1 MKTITYRIDDIML
14 TMIACELDAVIQ
26 AMLEDKL
33 IFDITVERVSGEHYS
48 LYRVKHLDVKD
59 EVCRFEL

>member
-14 TMIACELDAVIQ
+14 IACELDDVVQ
-26 AMLEDKL
+26 AMIEDKL
-33 IFDITVERVSGEHYS
+33 IFDITVERVNDKRYS
-48 LYRVKHLDVKD
+48 LYHVKHLDVKD